1 MENTRVA
8 LRRLSLYGSL
18 FLIAA
23 GAIIIAGWQFRIPWM
38 RGQALGT
45 FVAPMSA
52 LSFACCGLSVL
63 LQITGGHKRGLLGSI
78 LASFVTLLAVA
89 VTIEYIFRIDLHIDG
104 IFMAHRLS
112 DWTLPLPGR
121 YTINSAAGFML
132 AGLGLLTIPKQSG
145 WPWPEILGSLVA
157 LISYL
162 SIVGY
167 ILGASVLYDHVM
179 ALHTAV
185 LFGVLGAVIACGA
198 SRHVLLGIVL
208 SPFAGAIAAR
218 KMIIAVIAVL
228 PLMGVLE
235 VWAELA
241 GIVSVRLGTA
251 LSVILSVFIFSVF
264 ALRTAAVLNDTDE
277 KRLETERALLR
288 SSQIAT
294 AGRMAASIAHEV
306 NNPLEAVTNLIY
318 LLKSDDLSSETR
330 LQYLEIAEKELNRV
344 SAIARR
350 TLGFYREDA
359 HDIDIDMRELVESVL
374 AIYRNKISGVITVST
389 SYCEE
394 PFIRAKAGE
403 VRQILM
409 NLFANAIDAISEEQG
424 TLSITVTAHQ
434 GTTMIEIK
442 DNGHGIPKENLS
454 HIFEPFFTTKKEFG
468 TGLGLWVTREL
479 VVKNSGSIRVISS
492 TDPQE
497 HGTLFELSF
506 PSARGAS
513 QIPNSLAEK
522 VGLS

>member
-1 MENTRVA
+1 MVNTGVV
-8 LRRLSLYGSL
+8 LPRLSRYGSV
-18 FLIAA
+18 FLVAA

-38 RGQALGT
+38 RGQAFGT

-52 LSFACCGLSVL
+52 LCFACCGVSAL
-63 LQITGGHKRGLLGSI
+63 LQLSGGHKRGLLGSS
-78 LASFVTLLAVA
+78 LASLVALLAVA
-89 VTIEYIFRIDLHIDG
+89 VTIEYLFRVDLHIDRV
-104 IFMAHRLS
+104 FMAHRLS
-112 DWTLPLPGR
+112 DWNLPLPGR

-132 AGLGLLTIPKQSG
+132 GGLGLLTMRKQSG
-145 WPWPEILGSLVA
+145 WPWPEILGTLVVVV
-157 LISYL
+157 SYL

-185 LFGVLGAVIACGA
+185 LFGVLGVVIACGA
-198 SRHVLLGIVL
+198 SRPVILGIVL

-218 KMIIAVIAVL
+218 KMILAVIAVL

-251 LSVILSVFIFSVF
+251 LSIILSVLIFGVF

-318 LLKSDDLSSETR
+318 LLKSDDVPAETR
-330 LQYLEIAEKELNRV
+330 MKYLDIAEKELNRV

-359 HDIDIDMRELVESVL
+359 QDVDIDLRELVESVL
-374 AIYRNKISGVITVST
+374 AIYRNKTAGAVTVNT
-389 SYCEE
+389 TYCEE

-424 TLSITVTAHQ
+424 SLSITVTAHQ
-434 GTTMIEIK
+434 GTTTIEIK
-442 DNGHGIPKENLS
+442 DNGHGIPKGNLS

-468 TGLGLWVTREL
+468 TGLGLWVTKEL
-479 VVKNSGSIRVISS
+479 VVKNNGSIRVISS
-492 TDPQE
+492 TDPGE
-497 HGTLFELSF
+497 HGTVFELTF
-506 PSARGAS
+506 PSVSHAPAS
-513 QIPNSLAEK
+513 SNSLAER
-522 VGLS
+522 VGS